1 MNEGKDHENNS
12 QLVEAKATIKK
23 LNHRILVLENEI
35 ANKSDNS
42 GEELRTTLLYK
53 IEYLRSSLIQI

>member
-1 MNEGKDHENNS
+1 MNDGKDNENNS

-42 GEELRTTLLYK
+42 GEELKTTLLYK

>member
-1 MNEGKDHENNS
+1 MNDGKDNENNS

-42 GEELRTTLLYK
+42 GEELKATLLYK